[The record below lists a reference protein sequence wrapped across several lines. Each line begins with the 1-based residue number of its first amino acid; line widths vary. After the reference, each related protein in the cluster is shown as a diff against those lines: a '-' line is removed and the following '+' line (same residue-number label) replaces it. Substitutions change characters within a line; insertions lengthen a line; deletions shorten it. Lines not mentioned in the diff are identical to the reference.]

1 MSHDH
6 GGHGHHDDHGHHDH
20 HGGHDDHGHHH
31 EAPAGTPEDDIVDC
45 PVMPG
50 SSVSKSIAEQQGLY
64 RDYEGER
71 YWFCC
76 AVCPPMFDANP
87 EAYIKAA

>member
-6 GGHGHHDDHGHHDH
+6 GGHGH
-20 HGGHDDHGHHH
+20 HDDHGHHH